1 MHGGGGCM
9 VGVGAWWGW
18 VHGGLSAWWG
28 WVHDGGGVSAWWGW
42 GG

>member
-9 VGVGAWWGW
+9 VGVGW
-18 VHGGLSAWWG
+18 VHGGGLLTG
-28 WVHDGGGVSAWWGW
+28 GGGVGDWWGW